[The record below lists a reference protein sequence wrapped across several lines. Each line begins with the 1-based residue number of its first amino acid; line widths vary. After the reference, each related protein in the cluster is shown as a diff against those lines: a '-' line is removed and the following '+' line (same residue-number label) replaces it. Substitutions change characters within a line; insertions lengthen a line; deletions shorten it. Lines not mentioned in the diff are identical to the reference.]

1 MNDRIQE
8 AGSANA
14 TTLVVAGQ
22 TPPLDAAALRR
33 RFPVL
38 DQQVQGHRLAY
49 LDSAASSQ
57 KPDVVIDAV
66 RDYYMRD
73 HANVHR
79 GAHTLAVRATDRYE
93 EARRRMARF
102 AGAGRADE
110 IVFTRSTTES
120 INLVAAAWG
129 RANLGPGDVVL
140 VTEMEHHS
148 NLVPWQL
155 ACEAAGAGIQAV
167 GMTDRGELDLD
178 DLDRRLAEGRVRL
191 VATAHVSN
199 ALGTLHPVEGIA
211 RRARA
216 AGALYLVDGAQA
228 APQMPFDVRA
238 IGCDFYAFSGHKMCG
253 PTGIGVLWA
262 RKELLDAMP
271 PYQGGGEM
279 IEEVRI
285 ERSTYARVPYKFE
298 AGTPHIAGAIGL
310 AAAADFLDEVGRDR
324 IHAHERRMAGLALAR
339 LADEFPRIRLH
350 GPDPDTPRAGVVSFT
365 LADIHPHDLATILDH
380 EGVAVRAGHHCC
392 QPLMRRLGVAATAR
406 ASFYLYNGEDDLDAL
421 VRGLHRAEEIFGVG

>member
-1 MNDRIQE
+1 MSDRTPSAGTASTVE
-8 AGSANA
+8 AER
-14 TTLVVAGQ
+14 
-22 TPPLDAAALRR
+22 PPSLDTVALRR

-38 DQQVQGHRLAY
+38 DQPVHGHRLAY

-57 KPDVVIDAV
+57 KPDVVIDALG
-66 RDYYMRD
+66 DYYRRD

-79 GAHTLAVRATDRYE
+79 GVHTLAVRATDRYE

-129 RANLGPGDVVL
+129 RANLGPDDVVL

-155 ACEAAGAGIQAV
+155 ACEAAGAGLQAV
-167 GMTDRGELDLD
+167 RMTGRGELDLD
-178 DLDRRLAEGRVRL
+178 DLDRRLAAGRVRL

-199 ALGTLHPVEGIA
+199 ALGTLHPVEEIA
-211 RRARA
+211 SRARA
-216 AGALYLVDGAQA
+216 AGALYLIDGAQA

-253 PTGIGVLWA
+253 PTGIGVLWG

-285 ERSTYARVPYKFE
+285 ERSTYARVPFKFE
-298 AGTPHIAGAIGL
+298 AGTPHISGAIGL
-310 AAAADFLDEVGRDR
+310 AVAADFLDEVGRAR
-324 IHAHERRMAGLALAR
+324 IHAHERRMAELALAR
-339 LADEFPRIRLH
+339 LAGEFPRIRLH
-350 GPDPDTPRAGVVSFT
+350 GPDPGTPRAGVISFT
-365 LADIHPHDLATILDH
+365 LADVHPHDLATILDH

-406 ASFYLYNGEDDLDAL
+406 ASFYLYNDEDDLEAL

>member
-1 MNDRIQE
+1 
-8 AGSANA
+8 
-14 TTLVVAGQ
+14 
-22 TPPLDAAALRR
+22 
-33 RFPVL
+33 
-38 DQQVQGHRLAY
+38 
-49 LDSAASSQ
+49 
-57 KPDVVIDAV
+57 
-66 RDYYMRD
+66 
-73 HANVHR
+73 
-79 GAHTLAVRATDRYE
+79 
-93 EARRRMARF
+93 
-102 AGAGRADE
+102 
-110 IVFTRSTTES
+110 
-120 INLVAAAWG
+120 
-129 RANLGPGDVVL
+129 
-140 VTEMEHHS
+140 MEHHS

-155 ACEAAGAGIQAV
+155 ACEASGAAIGAV
-167 GMTDRGELDLD
+167 QMTDQGELDLD

-199 ALGTLHPVEGIA
+199 ALGTLHPVEEIA

-216 AGALYLVDGAQA
+216 AGARYLIDGAQA

-279 IEEVRI
+279 IEEVRV
-285 ERSTYARVPYKFE
+285 ERSTYARVPYRFE

-310 AAAADFLDEVGRDR
+310 ATAADFLDEVGRDR

-339 LADEFPRIRLH
+339 LADEFPQIRLH
-350 GPDPDTPRAGVVSFT
+350 GPDPATPRAGVVSFT

-406 ASFYLYNGEDDLDAL
+406 ASFYLYNDVDDLDAL